1 MKNFYDKFY
10 NEMKHNAYFAKMEL
24 KKVEVPKNNHMAQT
38 VTVLRPGE
46 AIAPTIYPEQF
57 FQEYMQGT
65 SVTRI
70 VQNLADTMQRNSV
83 KQYASSAEA
92 YLSFIKKENLRAA
105 VVNYENN
112 KEWLKDVPHERLL
125 DLAVF
130 AKVDMGEPGMSM
142 KFNNWLLSRIQ
153 MTKEEVLAA
162 AIENTKLSS
171 LFIPATAMIERIL
184 IKNGMAAE
192 DAAESAKI
200 LTSERGSFPFFILT
214 NDTECDGAAV
224 IASSDVLKKVY
235 EQMGG
240 DYYIVPTSIH
250 EALVFSKESSDVTVA
265 EMQRTLRET
274 NQEDVD
280 LEERLSDEVYEYD
293 GLQLKLAGDNNLE
306 RDAEAM
312 EPMPHRHSR

>member
-1 MKNFYDKFY
+1 M
-10 NEMKHNAYFAKMEL
+10 
-24 KKVEVPKNNHMAQT
+24 
-38 VTVLRPGE
+38 
-46 AIAPTIYPEQF
+46 
-57 FQEYMQGT
+57 
-65 SVTRI
+65 
-70 VQNLADTMQRNSV
+70 
-83 KQYASSAEA
+83 
-92 YLSFIKKENLRAA
+92 
-105 VVNYENN
+105 VNYENN

-153 MTKEEVLAA
+153 MTKEEVLAT

-171 LFIPATAMIERIL
+171 LF
-184 IKNGMAAE
+184 KNGMAAE